1 MYINVLTADSTVTME
16 RSSVTLSMVTSFSAA
31 TVDTSMYVDDG
42 GGDGGGGDGG
52 GGGGGGSLDLVSSK
66 KIIKINNRI
75 RNKWSLYNIIH
86 TYQDNLLL
94 CGPIFYI

>member
-31 TVDTSMYVDDG
+31 QVDTSMYVDDG
-42 GGDGGGGDGG
+42 GG